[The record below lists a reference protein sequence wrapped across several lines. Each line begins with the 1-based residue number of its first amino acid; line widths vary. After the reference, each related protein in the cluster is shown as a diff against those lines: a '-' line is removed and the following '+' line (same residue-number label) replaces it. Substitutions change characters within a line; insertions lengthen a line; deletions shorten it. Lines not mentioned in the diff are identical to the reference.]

1 MGAELL
7 AGTPLLDRVEESSG
21 LFCVHLAASRAL
33 QHKAD
38 LYYEYMEVQRGG
50 TPMWGSHGGGGRRR
64 RFPTT
69 QQPPKKQ
76 PTGFVCAVRWG
87 EDCGG
92 GDPLGPTAASVCPP
106 QL

>member
-38 LYYEYMEVQRGG
+38 LYYEYMEVQRGR
-50 TPMWGSHGGGGRRR
+50 TPMWGSHGGGGAAAAL
-64 RFPTT
+64 PHHAAAP
-69 QQPPKKQ
+69 QKAAN
-76 PTGFVCAVRWG
+76 GFCLCWEVG
-87 EDCGG
+87 GGLGG